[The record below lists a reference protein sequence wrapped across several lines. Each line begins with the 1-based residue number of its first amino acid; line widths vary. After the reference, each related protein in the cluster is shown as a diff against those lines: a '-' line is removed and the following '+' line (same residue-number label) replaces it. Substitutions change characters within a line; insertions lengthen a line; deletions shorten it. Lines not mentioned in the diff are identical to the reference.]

1 MKEEKDMFQCV
12 LTRLHI
18 DGHRRHAGAHA
29 IMVTDS
35 DSVELATFQVGYA
48 AVGVSGAAAEKSL
61 FFIYNGSS
69 EGVHSGLTTPRNE
82 SFIGCAVQGGSN
94 LIRWAGS

>member
-1 MKEEKDMFQCV
+1 MTGEKHMFECV
-12 LTRLHI
+12 LTRLHV

-61 FFIYNGSS
+61 FFVHNGGS
-69 EGVHSGLTTPRNE
+69 EGVHSGLATPRNQ
-82 SFIGCAVQGGSN
+82 SFVGCTVQGGSN
-94 LIRWAGS
+94 LIWRAGS